1 MKTAF
6 SITAHCKMI
15 IQVLEHSL
23 GGTDDVRGEVIL
35 SLSTLPFQNEPTI
48 TGWYAL
54 NMEVSILFGYHIVL
68 SFFKYQHQLLEKLR
82 IVTLLISY
90 GNIVSIQHIRTLM

>member
-54 NMEVSILFGYHIVL
+54 NMEVSILLAIILYFHSSNINT
-68 SFFKYQHQLLEKLR
+68 SFRK
-82 IVTLLISY
+82 
-90 GNIVSIQHIRTLM
+90 N